1 MLPNSVKALLAA
13 IENFADRLCDR
24 FPTRRERIATALAA
38 GMLSHPDGPV
48 ADAPTLARDA
58 LVHAD
63 ALIAAL
69 DK

>member
-1 MLPNSVKALLAA
+1 MLSDSVKALLAA

-38 GMLSHPDGPV
+38 GLLTDSEYDV
-48 ADAPTLARDA
+48 TYAKAAEDA
-58 LVHAD
+58 VQCAD
-63 ALIAAL
+63 ALIVAL